1 MSISCSGELKSG
13 WCPESNDKP
22 PTKKRKFAE
31 NSDNDLDD
39 DLEEN
44 TAFQQLWKMAKA
56 LNKKRFNKMI
66 DQMITDGE
74 EKEQARDIA
83 EGRIKPYEERT
94 FFEKYEICLDDYLF
108 PLQISALNKKIVSN
122 VERLISKGLKQ
133 TPAIKRSLM
142 KYRGLGNFRTNL
154 IPKGQ
159 IQKRVMMRKMTMT
172 QRMTIVIQKKKVN
185 KQRCETRLIL
195 F

>member
-22 PTKKRKFAE
+22 PTKKKRKIAE

-56 LNKKRFNKMI
+56 LNKKRFNKMV

-94 FFEKYEICLDDYLF
+94 CFEKYEICLDDYLF
-108 PLQISALNKKIVSN
+108 PLQTSALNKKIVSN

-159 IQKRVMMRKMTMT
+159 IQKRVMMRQNDDDSEDDNSDSEEKS
-172 QRMTIVIQKKKVN
+172 
-185 KQRCETRLIL
+185 E
-195 F
+195 